1 MLAGS
6 RYFDED
12 ENKTAGLRPVRPI
25 STRHMPDFLPAR
37 TRIRLDQDP
46 AGVRP
51 TRRCPFGKDAFA
63 NAHGVPV
70 LIHRTSL
77 ARAWHCGE
85 PLHRRL
91 AYGSWRNHA
100 ECTLRG
106 AKCTR
111 WGLIRRRPDRE
122 NSTTRRRRTVMR
134 RRTLPP
140 CLRVPSPCRPTGV
153 RDRIPLPRRSDSR
166 RLHIIRSIP
175 FISSRRGTWDVVMCR
190 LDREPE
196 RVSGDLTDSSEGSD
210 CHPAGRG
217 RCPTG

>member
-12 ENKTAGLRPVRPI
+12 ENKTAGLRPGARSRRDTCRTFSLLGHASASIKTRPE
-25 STRHMPDFLPAR
+25 SG
-37 TRIRLDQDP
+37 RL
-46 AGVRP
+46 AGVRSGR
-51 TRRCPFGKDAFA
+51 THSRMHMACL
-63 NAHGVPV
+63 V

-153 RDRIPLPRRSDSR
+153 RDRIPLPRAPTAAGFTSFDRF
-166 RLHIIRSIP
+166 L
-175 FISSRRGTWDVVMCR
+175 SSHRVAGPGTWSCA
-190 LDREPE
+190 
-196 RVSGDLTDSSEGSD
+196 GSIAS
-210 CHPAGRG
+210 PKE
-217 RCPTG
+217 